1 METSPYDVSRLEAH
15 LYYAGLRSGG
25 RGPKLVYRTS
35 KKMFVPP
42 TGPEAHRRLMKL
54 AGVPANHKLG
64 KNQLWDLVRE
74 EVHGVLDT
82 SQPVDYHSFLGRENP
97 R

>member
-35 KKMFVPP
+35 KKIFVPP
-42 TGPEAHRRLMKL
+42 TGPEAYRRLMKL

-64 KNQLWDLVRE
+64 ENQLWDLVRE
-74 EVHGVLDT
+74 EVRGVLEA
-82 SQPVDYHSFLGRENP
+82 SQSVDYHSFS
-97 R
+97 